1 MQSTQKEVY
10 EKTAYQSV
18 KNILEGYNSTIFAYG
33 QTGTGKT
40 HIMEGFTFNSNDN
53 ERGLVPRVIEDIF
66 SHIENISNKY

>member
-18 KNILEGYNSTIFAYG
+18 KNILEGYNSTIFAYD

-40 HIMEGFTFNSNDN
+40 HTIKVLLLIQMIMKE
-53 ERGLVPRVIEDIF
+53 V
-66 SHIENISNKY
+66 